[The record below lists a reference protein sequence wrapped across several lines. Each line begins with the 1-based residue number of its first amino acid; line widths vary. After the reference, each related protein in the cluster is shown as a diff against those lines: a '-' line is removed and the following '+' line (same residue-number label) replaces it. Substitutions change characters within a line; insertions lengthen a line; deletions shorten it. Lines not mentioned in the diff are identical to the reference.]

1 MKSHPFRTLCLLLM
15 MLSGSAAADAIRVK
29 VETFLPAE
37 LISGQ
42 HYTMAATAEI
52 RRAIA
57 IYQLT
62 TDYGKGEVT
71 STVALLERINEL
83 EAISTLAEMKK
94 TDVYTDALKK
104 SAGGPL
110 NTAKALV
117 DDPVGTVS
125 DTARGLGNMF
135 SDIGYSIVSDDP
147 SQENV
152 AKTAVGF
159 GAAKRQ
165 LAHKLRVNPY
175 SSYQPLQDQMSE
187 IAWTMVGGGLTVMA
201 GFSQISSTAGQVV
214 RITSGSNTARKLV
227 RDKSPRELRNHNLE
241 ALDKMGVSE
250 DLAETFA
257 DNHNFDPEAETRL
270 VVALQGLEGVAGR
283 VDLVGRVALVA
294 TPSQADKA
302 RDWMELLAAY
312 HAEITPAKKIIIAS
326 SAPFLVDAQGNVH
339 AVFPTDYITT
349 DPIIEAGVKRADQ
362 AIVGMGLKLGPFYA
376 TGRID
381 PKMAAELRAA
391 GWSEVHDQA
400 EKLLRKD

>member
-1 MKSHPFRTLCLLLM
+1 MKLHTLSGLCLSLAM
-15 MLSGSAAADAIRVK
+15 ISSAAADDIRVK
-29 VETFLPAE
+29 VDKFLPGE

-62 TDYGKGEVT
+62 TDYGNGEVT

-110 NTAKALV
+110 DTAKALV

-125 DTARGLGNMF
+125 DTAKGLGNLF
-135 SDIGYSIVSDDP
+135 SDIGYSIVSGDP

-165 LAHKLRVNPY
+165 LAFKLGVNPY
-175 SSYQPLQDQMSE
+175 SGYQPLQDQMSE

-227 RDKSPRELRNHNLE
+227 ISTSQS
-241 ALDKMGVSE
+241 ASSVTSC
-250 DLAETFA
+250 
-257 DNHNFDPEAETRL
+257 TRA
-270 VVALQGLEGVAGR
+270 VALPPAAVISSTINW
-283 VDLVGRVALVA
+283 LV
-294 TPSQADKA
+294 
-302 RDWMELLAAY
+302 
-312 HAEITPAKKIIIAS
+312 S
-326 SAPFLVDAQGNVH
+326 SARSV
-339 AVFPTDYITT
+339 T
-349 DPIIEAGVKRADQ
+349 
-362 AIVGMGLKLGPFYA
+362 
-376 TGRID
+376 
-381 PKMAAELRAA
+381 
-391 GWSEVHDQA
+391 
-400 EKLLRKD
+400 

>member
-1 MKSHPFRTLCLLLM
+1 MKPHPFRTLCLLLAI
-15 MLSGSAAADAIRVK
+15 LSGPAAADGIRVK
-29 VETFLPAE
+29 VETFLPGE
-37 LISGQ
+37 LISGP

-57 IYQLT
+57 VYQLN
-62 TDYGKGEVT
+62 TDFGKGEVV

-83 EAISTLAEMKK
+83 QAISTLAAMKK

-110 NTAKALV
+110 DTAKALV
-117 DDPVGTVS
+117 NDPVGTVS
-125 DTARGLGNMF
+125 DTAKGLGNLF

-165 LAHKLRVNPY
+165 LAFKLEVNPY
-175 SSYQPLQDQMSE
+175 SGYQPLQDQMSE

-227 RDKSPRELRNHNLE
+227 RDKSPRELRNLNLE
-241 ALDKMGVSE
+241 ALQKMGVSE
-250 DLAETFA
+250 ELAETLA
-257 DNHNFDPEAETRL
+257 DNHNFDPETETR
-270 VVALQGLEGVAGR
+270 VVAALQGLEGVEGR
-283 VDLVGRVALVA
+283 VNLVGRIALIA
-294 TPSQADKA
+294 TPTQAAKA
-302 RDWMELLAAY
+302 RDWLELLAAY
-312 HAEITPAKKIIIAS
+312 HAEITPAKKIVIAS
-326 SAPFLVDAQGNVH
+326 SAPFLVDAQGRAH

-349 DPIIEAGVKRADQ
+349 DPVIEAGVSRASQ

-376 TGRID
+376 TGKID
-381 PKMAAELRAA
+381 PKMVAELRAA